1 MRPYVTMYPNYYPYD
16 NNNNNH
22 DKKAWS
28 GGGGGGGGG
37 GGVGAKTEYETRTSL
52 GNSLERL

>member
-1 MRPYVTMYPNYYPYD
+1 MRSYVTMYPNYYPYD

-28 GGGGGGGGG
+28 EKGGGGG
-37 GGVGAKTEYETRTSL
+37 GAKTEYETSL

>member
-1 MRPYVTMYPNYYPYD
+1 MRSYVTMYPNYYPYD

-28 GGGGGGGGG
+28 EKGGGGGGGGG
-37 GGVGAKTEYETRTSL
+37 GAKTEYETSL

>member
-28 GGGGGGGGG
+28 EKGGGGG
-37 GGVGAKTEYETRTSL
+37 GAKTEYETSL